1 MVLSIEQLGDKMNQA
16 KVSNKEIIK
25 KIMLNL
31 QEKLNSIVEDP
42 QAMADYLL
50 YMSRFYQGRSFR
62 NMCLIYFTKPSAE
75 IVATYKQWIDKGRI
89 VVACTG
95 CRAIKNK
102 ECQCPER
109 LAPTR
114 IPQLRP
120 VHRKAEIEDPKNT
133 DEKKLIEWT
142 SFWSY
147 YVFDISDTEQLT
159 DKGERVEDPKRP
171 KKIEGDYGQEII
183 NSVKSYLT
191 GIGWNYSIENY
202 ADASDGYTQFEPKI
216 IKIQAN
222 QSISAQASTTL
233 HEMGHF
239 LLHEKLNYKECR
251 DIAEVEAESVAFIVG
266 SFFGLDT
273 SQHSV
278 RYIDGWANGDHEIF
292 LKSLENIFNA
302 SQKLI
307 DIIEK

>member
-1 MVLSIEQLGDKMNQA
+1 
-16 KVSNKEIIK
+16 
-25 KIMLNL
+25 MLDL

-42 QAMADYLL
+42 QAMAEYLL
-50 YMSRFYQGRSFR
+50 YMSKFYQGRSFR

-102 ECQCPER
+102 DCECPER

-120 VHRKAEIEDPKNT
+120 VHRKAEIEDPKNA
-133 DEKKLIEWT
+133 DEKKEIEWT
-142 SFWSY
+142 AFWSY

-159 DKGERVEDPKRP
+159 DKGERVEDPRRP
-171 KKIEGDYGQEII
+171 KILVGDDGQEII
-183 NSVKSYLT
+183 DAVQKYLNS
-191 GIGWNYSIENY
+191 IGWTYLIESY
-202 ADASDGYTQFEPKI
+202 AGASEGYTVFASKKI
-216 IKIQAN
+216 QIQAN
-222 QSISAQASTTL
+222 QSTLARASVTL
-233 HEMGHF
+233 HEMGHH
-239 LLHEKLNYKECR
+239 LLHENIDYTECR

-273 SQHSV
+273 SDHNV
-278 RYIDGWANGDHEIF
+278 RYIDGWAKGDQQIF

-302 SQKLI
+302 SQRLI
-307 DIIEK
+307 DIIEM